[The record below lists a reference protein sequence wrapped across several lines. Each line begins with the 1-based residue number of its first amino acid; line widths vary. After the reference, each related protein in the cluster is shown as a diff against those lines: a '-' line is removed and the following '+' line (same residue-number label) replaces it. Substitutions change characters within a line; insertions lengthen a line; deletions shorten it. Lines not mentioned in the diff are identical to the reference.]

1 MKKPHSYYCHRTQLS
16 DESLPKGYEVI
27 DKIGEGAFGEVY
39 KVFNVQK
46 SSIEVI
52 KRNKH

>member
-39 KVFNVQK
+39 KVFNVEK